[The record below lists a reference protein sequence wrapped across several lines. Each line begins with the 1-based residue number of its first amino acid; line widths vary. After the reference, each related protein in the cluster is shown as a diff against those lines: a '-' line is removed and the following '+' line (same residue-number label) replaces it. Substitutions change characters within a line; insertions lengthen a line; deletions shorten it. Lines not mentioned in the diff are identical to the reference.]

1 VKKVTKYRVSGVSNT
16 KPEVS
21 KDFTVEEIVEEVPM
35 DALEVLSTRGN
46 SLKAVETTDDG
57 VPVVEIRVSASFR
70 KLDVKTATELR
81 DWLTEFVDSNQPL
94 RVFRDNDGSVVFH
107 WYELEP
113 DKFVF
118 ASSRNRAN
126 LEYATVGES
135 WTYRRLNDTYGPLT
149 LIKQ

>member
-21 KDFTVEEIVEEVPM
+21 KDFTVTEIVEEVPM
-35 DALEVLSTRGN
+35 DDLTVESTRGN
-46 SLKAVETTDDG
+46 YLTVAEEHDGTAVAKVSLG
-57 VPVVEIRVSASFR
+57 GSYRS
-70 KLDVKTATELR
+70 LDVDNARKLR
-81 DWLTEFVDSNQPL
+81 DWLTEFIDSNQSL

-126 LEYATVGES
+126 LEFATVGES